1 MSEFG
6 IILIDKPAGITSF
19 DVVKKTRKITNIR
32 KVGHTGTLDPFASG
46 LLPVCIGKAT
56 RIADKLSSKDKEYV
70 VTMKLGIKTDT
81 GDKTGKIIEEKEIQ
95 KFIIDDLKQI
105 ITDILSISEQIP
117 PKFSA
122 VKINGKRSYELAR
135 KDEEIILKARPIKI
149 MNFEILEYEHPF
161 ISYKTLVSKGTY
173 IRVLSETFAEK
184 LDAIATT
191 WELRRTKIGK
201 LNIQNSIKPEELT
214 QENWKNYLSSIP
226 DILPDFLRITLKK
239 DEIESFRNGRFFA
252 VAETNQNEIMV
263 LDEEN
268 NCIGFAE
275 ISNNIFKPKMVL
287 I

>member
-56 RIADKLSSKDKEYV
+56 RIADKLSSKDKEYI

-81 GDKTGKIIEEKEIQ
+81 GDKTGKIIEKKIQEFEIN
-95 KFIIDDLKQI
+95 DLKQI
-105 ITDILSISEQIP
+105 IPDILNISEQIP

-122 VKINGKRSYELAR
+122 VKIDGKRAYELAR
-135 KDEEIILKARPIKI
+135 KDEEINLKARPIKI
-149 MNFEILEYEHPF
+149 INFEILKYEHPF

-173 IRVLSETFAEK
+173 IRVLSETFATK
-184 LDAIATT
+184 LGAIALT

-201 LNIQNSIKPEELT
+201 LNIQNSIKLEELT
-214 QENWKNYLSSIP
+214 QDNWKNHLLSIAF
-226 DILPDFLRITLKK
+226 ILPDFPLINLKK
-239 DEIESFRNGRFFA
+239 EEIESFRNGRFFT
-252 VAETNQNEIMV
+252 VTETNQNEIMV

-275 ISNNIFKPKMVL
+275 IQNNICKPKMVL

>member
-6 IILIDKPAGITSF
+6 IILIDKPVGITSF
-19 DVVKKTRKITNIR
+19 DVVKKIRKITSIR

-81 GDKTGKIIEEKEIQ
+81 GDKTGKIIEKKIQEFEIN
-95 KFIIDDLKQI
+95 DLKQI
-105 ITDILSISEQIP
+105 IPDILNISEQIP

-122 VKINGKRSYELAR
+122 VKIDGKRAYELAR
-135 KDEEIILKARPIKI
+135 KDEEINLKARPIKI
-149 MNFEILEYEHPF
+149 INFEILKYEHPF

-184 LDAIATT
+184 LGAIANT

-201 LNIQNSIKPEELT
+201 LNIQNSIKLEELT
-214 QENWKNYLSSIP
+214 QENWKKHLSSIV
-226 DILPDFLRITLKK
+226 DILPDFHRINLKK
-239 DEIESFRNGRFFA
+239 EEIESFRNGRFFA

>member
-1 MSEFG
+1 MNEFG

-19 DVVKKTRKITNIR
+19 DVVKKIRRITNIR
-32 KVGHTGTLDPFASG
+32 KIGHTGTLDPFASG

-56 RIADKLSSKDKEYV
+56 RIADKLSSKDKEYI

-95 KFIIDDLKQI
+95 KFKIDKLNQI
-105 ITDILSISEQIP
+105 IPYILSISEQTP
-117 PKFSA
+117 PRFSA
-122 VKINGKRSYELAR
+122 VKIDGKRAYELAR
-135 KDEEIILKARPIKI
+135 KDEEINLKARPIKI
-149 MNFEILEYEHPF
+149 MNFKILKYEHPF

-173 IRVLSETFAEK
+173 VRVLSETFAEK
-184 LDAIATT
+184 LGALATT

-201 LNIQNSIKPEELT
+201 LNIRNSIKLEELT
-214 QENWKNYLSSIP
+214 QENWKKHLHSIS
-226 DILPDFLRITLKK
+226 DILPDFPRINLKK
-239 DEIESFRNGRFFA
+239 EKIESFRNGRFFTIS
-252 VAETNQNEIMV
+252 ETDKNEIIV

-275 ISNNIFKPKMVL
+275 IQNNILKPKMVL

>member
-19 DVVKKTRKITNIR
+19 DVVKKIRKITNIR

-56 RIADKLSSKDKEYV
+56 RIADKLSSKDKEYI

-81 GDKTGKIIEEKEIQ
+81 GDKTGKIIEKKIQEFEIN
-95 KFIIDDLKQI
+95 DLKQI
-105 ITDILSISEQIP
+105 IPDILNISEQIP

-122 VKINGKRSYELAR
+122 VKIDGKRAYELAR
-135 KDEEIILKARPIKI
+135 KDEEINLKARPIKI
-149 MNFEILEYEHPF
+149 IYFEILKYEHPF

-184 LDAIATT
+184 LGAIANT

-201 LNIQNSIKPEELT
+201 LNIRNSIKLEELT

-239 DEIESFRNGRFFA
+239 EEIESFQNGRFFTFT
-252 VAETNQNEIMV
+252 ETNQNEIMV

-275 ISNNIFKPKMVL
+275 IQNNICKPKMVL

>member
-19 DVVKKTRKITNIR
+19 DVVKKIRKITNIR

-56 RIADKLSSKDKEYV
+56 RIADKLSSKDKEYI

-81 GDKTGKIIEEKEIQ
+81 GDKTGKIIEKKIQEFEIN
-95 KFIIDDLKQI
+95 DLKQI
-105 ITDILSISEQIP
+105 IPDILNISEQIP

-122 VKINGKRSYELAR
+122 VKIDGKRAYELAR
-135 KDEEIILKARPIKI
+135 KDEEINLKARPIKI
-149 MNFEILEYEHPF
+149 INFEILKYEHPF

-184 LDAIATT
+184 LGAIANT

-201 LNIQNSIKPEELT
+201 LNIRNSIKLEELT

-239 DEIESFRNGRFFA
+239 EEIESFQNGRFFA

>member
-19 DVVKKTRKITNIR
+19 DVVKKIRKITNIR

-56 RIADKLSSKDKEYV
+56 RIADKLSSKDKEYI

-81 GDKTGKIIEEKEIQ
+81 GDKTGKIIEKKIQEFEIN
-95 KFIIDDLKQI
+95 DLKQI
-105 ITDILSISEQIP
+105 IPDILNISEQIP

-122 VKINGKRSYELAR
+122 VKIDGKRAYELAR
-135 KDEEIILKARPIKI
+135 KDEEINLKARPIKI
-149 MNFEILEYEHPF
+149 INFEILKYEHPF

-184 LDAIATT
+184 LGAIANT

-201 LNIQNSIKPEELT
+201 LNIRNSIKLEELT

-239 DEIESFRNGRFFA
+239 EEIESFQNGRFFA
-252 VAETNQNEIMV
+252 VAEINQNEIMV

>member
-19 DVVKKTRKITNIR
+19 DVVKKIRKITNIR

-56 RIADKLSSKDKEYV
+56 RIADKLSSKDKEYI

-81 GDKTGKIIEEKEIQ
+81 GDKTGKIIEKKIQEFEIN
-95 KFIIDDLKQI
+95 DLKQI
-105 ITDILSISEQIP
+105 IPDILNISEQIP

-122 VKINGKRSYELAR
+122 VKIDGKRAYELAR
-135 KDEEIILKARPIKI
+135 KDEEINLKARPIKI
-149 MNFEILEYEHPF
+149 IYFEILKYEHPF

-184 LDAIATT
+184 LGAIANT

-201 LNIQNSIKPEELT
+201 LNIRNSIKLEELT

-239 DEIESFRNGRFFA
+239 EEIESFQNGRFFA